1 MGRPPSHTRL
11 QLSKCARL
19 ETEFMIDLANGQLDR
34 YQLRERLGSGG
45 MARVYKA
52 WDTNLERLV
61 AIKILHEHLADDPT
75 FKERFEREAKFIAS
89 FNHPNIVQ
97 LYDYKVSQREGVPLY
112 YMVMSYV
119 PGQTLADYLDS
130 LAKRGEHLPRERVL
144 RLVTNI
150 ANALSYAHARGM
162 VHRDVKPGNILL
174 NETGDAVLTDFGIA
188 RMIQSNRL
196 TQDGVSTGTPIYMAP
211 EQASGKAGDARTD
224 LYALGII
231 VFEML
236 AGRPPFVDDN
246 SLSVM
251 LKHLNETPPH
261 ISDFIGATRYDLF
274 MRKALAK
281 NPDDRYQSA
290 AEFLEAFQATSNT
303 PDHERTTILPS
314 QELIPVVKTSTSGS
328 TSLFVTLS
336 HAARANPRT
345 SALLVTV
352 VAATVVLLTVLLLN
366 ERGMHNY
373 PAESTAVIPTIAANV
388 PSMTDSN
395 PYFASTFAADDMHNA
410 YWSTAGTEFLTRQF
424 TPDGHYQMRNT
435 RSFTAETSIVQTDT
449 IYKSMA
455 IGMVGRL
462 EPSSQPSSAYG
473 IVFRYHDED
482 NYNVFAVDG
491 MGRYSIWVR
500 TDGVWHELREADEN
514 WTPNNAVH
522 PLGENNELTVTI
534 LADFISGYVN
544 SLRVVSVSDATL
556 DAGKIGVYF
565 ATDDGE
571 ATVTL
576 ESYSVYSS
584 VPSMTGPP

>member
-1 MGRPPSHTRL
+1 
-11 QLSKCARL
+11 
-19 ETEFMIDLANGQLDR
+19 MIDFANGQLDR

-97 LYDYKVSQREGVPLY
+97 LYDFKASMRDGVPLC
-112 YMVMSYV
+112 YMVMSYI
-119 PGQTLADYLDS
+119 PGQTLAEYLDQLS
-130 LAKRGEHLPRERVL
+130 RRGEHLPRERIL

-150 ANALSYAHARGM
+150 ADALSYAHARGM

-174 NETGDAVLTDFGIA
+174 NESGDAVLTDFGIA
-188 RMIQSNRL
+188 RMVQSNRL

-211 EQASGKAGDARTD
+211 EQASGEAGDPRAD

-251 LKHLNETPPH
+251 LKHLHETPPPV
-261 ISDFIGATRYDLF
+261 SDFISATRYDLF

-281 NPDDRYQSA
+281 IPDDRYQTA
-290 AEFLEAFQATSNT
+290 AEFLEAFQATAQA
-303 PDHERTTILPS
+303 PDHERTTILPAK
-314 QELIPVVKTSTSGS
+314 EAIPVVKSPTNGP
-328 TSLFVTLS
+328 TSLFTTLS

-345 SALLVTV
+345 SAVLVTV
-352 VAATVVLLTVLLLN
+352 VAATVVLLTFLLLN
-366 ERGMHNY
+366 ARSERY
-373 PAESTAVIPTIAANV
+373 AAEPTATIPTIAANV
-388 PSMTDSN
+388 PSMTDSD
-395 PYFASTFAADDMHNA
+395 PYFASTFAPDDMHNA
-410 YWSTAGTEFLTRQF
+410 YWSTASTEFLTRAF

-435 RSFTAETSIVQTDT
+435 RPFTAETSIAQTDSV
-449 IYKSMA
+449 YKSMS
-455 IGMVGRL
+455 IGMSGRL

-500 TDGVWHELREADEN
+500 TAGVWRELRQADEN
-514 WTPNNAVH
+514 WTPNDAVQR
-522 PLGENNELTVTI
+522 LGENNELTVSVI
-534 LADFISGYVN
+534 GDFISGYVN
-544 SLRVVSVSDATL
+544 GLRVASVTDDTL

-576 ESYSVYSS
+576 ESYRVYSS

>member
-1 MGRPPSHTRL
+1 
-11 QLSKCARL
+11 
-19 ETEFMIDLANGQLDR
+19 MIDFANGQLDR

-97 LYDYKVSQREGVPLY
+97 LYDYKVSPRDGSLLY

-119 PGQTLADYLDS
+119 PGQTLAAYLEDVS
-130 LAKRGEHLPRERVL
+130 ARKVHLPRERVL

-150 ANALSYAHARGM
+150 ADALSYAHARGM
-162 VHRDVKPGNILL
+162 VHRDVKPSNILL
-174 NETGDAVLTDFGIA
+174 NEAGDAILTDFGIA
-188 RMIQSNRL
+188 RMIESNRL
-196 TQDGVSTGTPIYMAP
+196 TQEGISTGTPIYMSP
-211 EQASGKAGDARTD
+211 EQASGQAGDSRTD

-231 VFEML
+231 IFEML
-236 AGRPPFVDDN
+236 TGRPPFNDDN

-251 LKHLNETPPH
+251 LKHLNDTPPH
-261 ISDFIGATRYDLF
+261 VSDFISTTRYDQF

-281 NPDDRYQSA
+281 DPDDRYQSA
-290 AEFLEAFQATSNT
+290 AELLDAFRATTDT
-303 PDHERTTILPS
+303 PEHERTTILPS
-314 QELIPVVKTSTSGS
+314 QEQIPVVNSTSSGP

-345 SALLVTV
+345 SAVLVTA
-352 VAATVVLLTVLLLN
+352 VAATVVLLTFLLLTARSQRN
-366 ERGMHNY
+366 TPEPT
-373 PAESTAVIPTIAANV
+373 PAIPTIAANV

-410 YWSTAGTEFLTRQF
+410 YWSTDGTEFLTREF
-424 TPDGHYQMRNT
+424 TPDGHYQLRNT
-435 RSFTAETSIVQTDT
+435 RAFTAETSIVQTDT
-449 IYKSMA
+449 VYTSMA
-455 IGMVGRL
+455 ITMNGRL
-462 EPSSQPSSAYG
+462 EASSQPSSAYG
-473 IVFRYHDED
+473 IVFRYQDED

-500 TDGVWHELREADEN
+500 TDGVWQELRQADEN
-514 WTPNNAVH
+514 WTPNDVVH
-522 PLGENNELTVTI
+522 RLGEDNELTVTV
-534 LADFISGYVN
+534 LGDFISGYVN
-544 SLRVVSVSDATL
+544 SRRVVGVSDSTL
-556 DAGKIGVYF
+556 EAGKIGVYF
-565 ATDDGE
+565 ATDDGD

-576 ESYSVYSS
+576 ASYRVYSS